1 MKKIIPAIFLFLV
14 IFAFVFFLFI
24 KSNLTAVSSN
34 TQSKTFTVNSGDK
47 ILAISQNLEKNKLI
61 KNHFVF
67 LAYAFVTGQNKSL
80 QSGNFRLSP
89 SLSVPEIIKKLI
101 SGGVADY
108 WLKIIDGTRVEE
120 LANSFP
126 TNLSFTGADFVAKAK
141 NLQGYIYPDS
151 YLIPEYFTMDQIL
164 TTIQTNFDK
173 KFAQAKI
180 GATNTQMTDKE
191 ILTLASIIEREART
205 LKVKEGVAGVLINR
219 INISTPLQ
227 SDVTVQY
234 VRDTKTKPNN
244 YWKDIDSSDISII
257 SPYNTYKNPGLPP
270 GPICNPGY
278 DSIYAAFHPT
288 QSDYLFYLT
297 GNDGVMH
304 YAKTLEE
311 HNVNIKKYLK

>member
-1 MKKIIPAIFLFLV
+1 MKKIIPALFLFLIV
-14 IFAFVFFLFI
+14 FAFALFLFF
-24 KSNLTAVSSN
+24 KANLTSVSSDI
-34 TQSKTFTVNSGDK
+34 QSKTFTVNSGDK
-47 ILAISQNLEKNKLI
+47 ILTISQNLEKDKLI

-67 LAYAFVTGQNKSL
+67 VAYAFITGQNKSL

-89 SLSVPEIIKKLI
+89 SLTVPEIIKKLS

-120 LANSFP
+120 LSNSFP
-126 TNLSFTGADFVAKAK
+126 TDLSFTGADFVAKAK

-151 YLIPEYFTMDQIL
+151 YLIPEYFTMDQVL
-164 TTIQTNFDK
+164 ATIQDNFDK
-173 KFAQAKI
+173 KFAQARV

-219 INISTPLQ
+219 INSSTPLQ
-227 SDVTVQY
+227 SDVTIQY
-234 VRDTKTKPNN
+234 VRDTKTKPTN
-244 YWKDIDSSDISII
+244 YWKDIDSSDISIV

-288 QSDYLFYLT
+288 QSGYLFYLT

-311 HNVNIKKYLK
+311 HNTNIEKYLK